1 MSVSTHNHEGYNDPT
16 VFEALSN
23 IETEDR
29 KTNFRPIIY
38 VCSPYAGNIKANVEA
53 AKRYCRFAITKR
65 CIPIAPHLLYPQ
77 VLDDSDPGQR
87 QLGTFMAIA
96 LLTKCAE
103 LWVFGTKISKGMANE
118 ISRAE
123 RRRMPIRF
131 FTTECKEVSHEDYNQ
146 RR

>member
-1 MSVSTHNHEGYNDPT
+1 MNINKHNHEGYDDPT
-16 VFEALSN
+16 VYEALTN
-23 IETEDR
+23 IVSDDR
-29 KTNFRPIIY
+29 KVNFRPIVYI
-38 VCSPYAGNIKANVEA
+38 CSPYAGNIEANVEA

-65 CIPIAPHLLYPQ
+65 SIPIAPHLLYPQ
-77 VLDDSDPGQR
+77 VLDDSDPSQR

-118 ISRAE
+118 ISRAQ
-123 RRRMPIRF
+123 RKRMPIRF
-131 FTTECKEVSHEDYNQ
+131 FTTNCKEVRHENYNQ